1 MDSIREI
8 MHTPVL
14 TIEATDSRTHAREL
28 MSANGIGHLPVL
40 SDGEIVGVLARG
52 DLPLPRD
59 RQEEE
64 ELDEPPVTEDAVE
77 RLMNRPVVTLDSSA
91 SIAWAAALVR
101 ALGIGCIPVV
111 DGHKLVGIVT
121 KRDLEPVLR
130 ERDEGAFLAE
140 G

>member
-8 MHTPVL
+8 MHRPVL
-14 TIEATDSRTHAREL
+14 TIEATDSRARAREI
-28 MSANGIGHLPVL
+28 MAANGIGHLPVL
-40 SDGEIVGVLARG
+40 SEGEIVGVIAKR
-52 DLPLPRD
+52 DLPAEQGETDDFAEP
-59 RQEEE
+59 QTGTEE
-64 ELDEPPVTEDAVE
+64 VVE

-121 KRDLEPVLR
+121 KRDLEPALKD
-130 ERDEGAFLAE
+130 RDESASWHRDE
-140 G
+140 